1 MKTKSVSLTWFRVGI
16 LIWSSLWMLA
26 APLFHVHPEADHR
39 HGEEGHFH
47 GGTVHM
53 AWSPDLDCEF
63 ESQRHVDRTDQSAQ
77 GTARYAVRFS
87 HLSDNHTEFSLSL
100 LSDST
105 DRKSLKRLLPQIL
118 GYSPSVVSAAEG
130 YVRVRG
136 NTASIA
142 PTLLFVYAISS
153 RAPPSLLV

>member
-1 MKTKSVSLTWFRVGI
+1 MKTKSVSLTWSRVAI

-47 GGTVHM
+47 GGTVHL

-63 ESQRHVDRTDQSAQ
+63 DSQRHADRTDQSAQ
-77 GTARYAVRFS
+77 GTASNAAQVS
-87 HLSDNHTEFSLSL
+87 HLSDNHPEFSLSF

-105 DRKSLKRLLPQIL
+105 DRKSLKPLPTQLL
-118 GYSPSVVSAAEG
+118 GYSPAVVSAAEG
-130 YVRVRG
+130 SVRLQG
-136 NTASIA
+136 NTAFIA
-142 PTLLFVYAISS
+142 PTMPVVYAISS